1 MFHEIGVAVVS
12 VVCLLPA
19 MAAVACFFM
28 ARALWRSGSRE
39 AALQGDIMRQKE
51 VLQQA
56 ERKSMNK
63 SNAFASACHDIR
75 SSLAAVA
82 RLINVSRTE
91 ARANP
96 NLTYYLD
103 QMEIGTK
110 KLFGQFHTSIYL
122 PTYHACHVC
131 LPLFFGR
138 YDPFMVI

>member
-1 MFHEIGVAVVS
+1 MFREIGVAVVS
-12 VVCLLPA
+12 VVCLLA
-19 MAAVACFFM
+19 AIAAVACFFM

-39 AALQGDIMRQKE
+39 AALQGELMRQKE
-51 VLQQA
+51 ALQQA

-63 SNAFASACHDIR
+63 RNAFATAIHDICFT
-75 SSLAAVA
+75 LATVA
-82 RLINVSRTE
+82 GLIDVSRTE

-122 PTYHACHVC
+122 PCSCHVY
-131 LPLFFGR
+131 LPCFFWK
-138 YDPFMVI
+138 M